1 MAKKIDNL
9 KIDPTLNWKIAEI
22 LEINLSGIK
31 FKTLKGL
38 ENYIT
43 FKNLNG
49 LSQIKKLFLIDLM
62 SETLFLLKKKIIFGA
77 LNNILK

>member
-43 FKNLNG
+43 FNQLKWAIPN
-49 LSQIKKLFLIDLM
+49 KKTIFERFNVGD
-62 SETLFLLKKKIIFGA
+62 IIFV
-77 LNNILK
+77 KEK